1 MIKKLFLVFCMCVIS
16 FGCTSNK
23 NLTQKEDKNE
33 AKDDSISNIKNKN
46 ANISE
51 DYSKED
57 TKKEEPKPEDEP
69 KRKDRDSIIDRNFG
83 DNVDYEDSDDKQ
95 KRKRGKHF

>member
-33 AKDDSISNIKNKN
+33 EDNRLAQKELYYNFLTSNDIEGDEFALLDIN
-46 ANISE
+46 
-51 DYSKED
+51 
-57 TKKEEPKPEDEP
+57 EDEILEYTLL
-69 KRKDRDSIIDRNFG
+69 IIMKLFQYFLIR
-83 DNVDYEDSDDKQ
+83 
-95 KRKRGKHF
+95 